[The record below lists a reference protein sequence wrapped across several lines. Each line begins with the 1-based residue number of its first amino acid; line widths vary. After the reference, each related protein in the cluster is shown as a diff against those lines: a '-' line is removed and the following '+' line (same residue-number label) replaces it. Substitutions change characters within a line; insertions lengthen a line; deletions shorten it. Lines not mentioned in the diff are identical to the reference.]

1 LLFLHFDV
9 TFFSLF
15 NLRTTI
21 INIELFSTRSCYVII
36 LGVKA

>member
-9 TFFSLF
+9 TFFPLF

-36 LGVKA
+36 LCVKA